1 MVKLRPFML
10 YEIIDLDKVFILESV
25 IAIAPLL

>member
-1 MVKLRPFML
+1 ML